1 MKNRMSGKRKV
12 KKKARTPYTKG
23 ELNREL
29 NRLIDSLCHPLS
41 KRDKGFIL
49 VDGLLH
55 AMVEQNPPITVQKFI
70 KYSLPKLLE
79 ETGKKSREDQY

>member
-23 ELNREL
+23 EL

-70 KYSLPKLLE
+70 KYSLPNLLE
-79 ETGKKSREDQY
+79 EIGKKSREDQY

>member
-1 MKNRMSGKRKV
+1 MEMKNRMSGKRKR
-12 KKKARTPYTKG
+12 KKKTRTPYTKG
-23 ELNREL
+23 EL

-55 AMVEQNPPITVQKFI
+55 AMVEQNPPVTVQKFM
-70 KYSLPKLLE
+70 KYSLPRLLE
-79 ETGKKSREDQY
+79 ELSRKSRGGEH